1 MAAESEFMG
10 RPITIDGVLDI
21 CRPPEMLEQWP
32 SADSKTRIVVI
43 IRDLVRDDRRSCFNA
58 LWSDAAK

>member
-32 SADSKTRIVVI
+32 SADSKTNIVVI
-43 IRDLVRDDRRSCFNA
+43 SRDLVRDERRSCF
-58 LWSDAAK
+58 

>member
-32 SADSKTRIVVI
+32 SADQRTRIVVI
-43 IRDLVRDDRRSCFNA
+43 GRELAKEDIRRCFSALGMNA
-58 LWSDAAK
+58 T